1 MQLKG
6 IACPKSQDEDHPDVK
21 EEQRKTKFARMQ
33 KGRVLEERQMAS
45 HDRAIWAMEQSLEFG
60 GHPTR
65 KGEPLEFCSLVPLED
80 LSDHGAGK

>member
-1 MQLKG
+1 M
-6 IACPKSQDEDHPDVK
+6 K
-21 EEQRKTKFARMQ
+21 EEQRKTKFARTQ

-45 HDRAIWAMEQSLEFG
+45 HDRAIWAMEQGLEFG

-65 KGEPLEFCSLVPLED
+65 KGEPLEFCNLVPLED